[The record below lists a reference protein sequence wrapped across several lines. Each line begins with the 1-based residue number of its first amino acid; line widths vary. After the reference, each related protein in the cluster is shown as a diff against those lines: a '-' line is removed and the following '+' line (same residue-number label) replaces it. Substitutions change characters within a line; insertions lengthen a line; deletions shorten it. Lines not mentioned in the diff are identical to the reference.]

1 MFGAAQPLLFKFP
14 LDRGIFLREYA
25 TATYA
30 TAPYFLSKVMVEL
43 PQSFVVSLV
52 SVVVGYFM
60 MNFQGNFI
68 LFVLTFWMSGIAAAS
83 SALLLGCAAS
93 NAEVAAQASS
103 AVFVPQLLFAGFY
116 IPVEQIPV
124 WMRWIQY
131 ICSLKYAMNL
141 FILIEFGKDTRGD
154 WPDDAH
160 RGALEII
167 ETNDIT
173 PGEGYLY
180 VIILFLII
188 IAFRALSTTLLARR
202 AAAFF

>member
-1 MFGAAQPLLFKFP
+1 
-14 LDRGIFLREYA
+14 
-25 TATYA
+25 
-30 TAPYFLSKVMVEL
+30 
-43 PQSFVVSLV
+43 
-52 SVVVGYFM
+52 
-60 MNFQGNFI
+60 
-68 LFVLTFWMSGIAAAS
+68 
-83 SALLLGCAAS
+83 
-93 NAEVAAQASS
+93 
-103 AVFVPQLLFAGFY
+103 
-116 IPVEQIPV
+116 
-124 WMRWIQY
+124 MRWIQY